1 VRIISDKVVGA
12 PYERSEEEVNIV
24 GWIRSFAREL

>member
-24 GWIRSFAREL
+24 GWMFAREL